1 MGNEMVTRGVNGKGN
16 EISELRYYGIPGAY
30 LRNRTLLLRK
40 TIRG

>member
-1 MGNEMVTRGVNGKGN
+1 MVTRGVNKEVNEKGN

-40 TIRG
+40 TIRV